1 MTVKMEYEQGNFK
14 ETIEI
19 DYRIKMVLLTQKDNE
34 RDDLNV
40 VTLLGEQ
47 TKDLYILLKDMYK

>member
-1 MTVKMEYEQGNFK
+1 MTIKIEYKGTIFE
-14 ETIEI
+14 EEIEI